1 MLKNLT
7 SLKTKK
13 TAKKSLFEEAK
24 NKTKDNK
31 HKCYN
36 LFKDFLY
43 LSFHNVIL
51 IFIIIISMT
60 ISGLFSVF
68 YIVISLYFLITS
80 TSIYLGDK
88 YLYPRAIK
96 TLYRVVILLD
106 ILGQILYQAPFF
118 ESGTKGLEIIGFNK
132 ILNFTKV
139 QEKSSEA
146 YYDITLDIRQLFLIL
161 AKAFTY
167 LLMSFQ
173 VLIYSSQSFQ
183 EYYLSYIITKNNILR
198 RICLMNVFK
207 FNNNR
212 IGAMNNSLNLRIDTA
227 ESMQS
232 LEKILDQWNKDLK
245 KTKTLPKHKKPKQ
258 EKEKERKVTIIDE
271 SKELKEIEEEKKDE
285 KNDNIYNEEK
295 QGIKLKKDTKVK
307 LRGKRKKTGEKEED
321 QKDEITEDRKDE
333 EQNEKIKT
341 REGKEEDLLKEPQT
355 EEIIEQ
361 RPRKKTLLGVS
372 FDIKEEEDK
381 DEEVEQDK
389 ILPKEQVFQKIKDG
403 TY

>member
-1 MLKNLT
+1 MDLI
-7 SLKTKK
+7 
-13 TAKKSLFEEAK
+13 KSL
-24 NKTKDNK
+24 
-31 HKCYN
+31 
-36 LFKDFLY
+36 
-43 LSFHNVIL
+43 IL
-51 IFIIIISMT
+51 
-60 ISGLFSVF
+60 
-68 YIVISLYFLITS
+68 
-80 TSIYLGDK
+80 
-88 YLYPRAIK
+88 
-96 TLYRVVILLD
+96 
-106 ILGQILYQAPFF
+106 
-118 ESGTKGLEIIGFNK
+118 
-132 ILNFTKV
+132 

-285 KNDNIYNEEK
+285 KDDNIYNEEK

-341 REGKEEDLLKEPQT
+341 GEGKEEDLLKEPQT

-389 ILPKEQVFQKIKDG
+389 ILPKEQVFQKIKDILLG
-403 TY
+403 GFFTKLYLKINKYASNYMTIKKLKIIVLN